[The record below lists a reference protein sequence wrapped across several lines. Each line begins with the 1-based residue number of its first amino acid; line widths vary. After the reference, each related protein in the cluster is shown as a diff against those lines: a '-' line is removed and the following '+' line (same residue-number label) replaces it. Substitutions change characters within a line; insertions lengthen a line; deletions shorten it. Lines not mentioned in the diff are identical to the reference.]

1 MFIQTED
8 TPNPATLKFLPGKDV
23 TGEGQPPVDIQRGE
37 NVSAAP
43 LAEML
48 FMIPDVTR
56 VFFGSDYISVT
67 KSDEAQWKH
76 LKPAVL
82 GAIMDFYVAG
92 GTPLLDQIANAD
104 VEERVYEGETLEIV
118 EQIKELIE
126 LRVRPA
132 VAQDGGDIVFKHFD
146 DTDGAVFLEMRG
158 ACAGCPSSTMT
169 LKSGIENLLKH
180 YVPEVTRVEK
190 AVYNMR
196 VLVLDSTGPDGTVAL
211 FDTA

>member
-8 TPNPATLKFLPGKDV
+8 TPNPATLKFLPGRDV
-23 TGEGQPPVDIQRGE
+23 AGEGRPPVEFERGTD
-37 NVSAAP
+37 VSQAP

-48 FMIPDVTR
+48 FMIPDVSR
-56 VFFGSDYISVT
+56 VFFGSDYVSVT
-67 KSDEAQWKH
+67 KSDDAEWKY

-82 GAIMDFYVAG
+82 GAIMDFFVAG
-92 GTPLLDQIANAD
+92 GIPLKDQIA
-104 VEERVYEGETLEIV
+104 EELDSEHSYEGETAEIV
-118 EQIKELIE
+118 EQIKELLE

-146 DTDGAVFLEMRG
+146 DQDGTVFLQMRG

-180 YVPEVTRVEK
+180 YVPEVTRVEQ
-190 AVYNMR
+190 
-196 VLVLDSTGPDGTVAL
+196 AL
-211 FDTA
+211 

>member
-8 TPNPATLKFLPGKDV
+8 TPNPATLKFLPGRDV
-23 TGEGQPPVDIQRGE
+23 TGEGRPPVDIVRGDS
-37 NVSAAP
+37 VAHAP

-48 FMIPDVTR
+48 FMIPDVER

-67 KSDEAQWKH
+67 KSETSEWKH

-82 GAIMDFYVAG
+82 GAIMDFFVAG
-92 GTPLLDQIANAD
+92 GTPLTEQIAQELD
-104 VEERVYEGETLEIV
+104 EEHEYEGETLEIV

-146 DTDGAVFLEMRG
+146 DADGTVFLQMRG

-180 YVPEVTRVEK
+180 YVPEVTRVEQ
-190 AVYNMR
+190 
-196 VLVLDSTGPDGTVAL
+196 AL
-211 FDTA
+211 

>member
-8 TPNPATLKFLPGKDV
+8 TPNPATLKFLPGKNV
-23 TGEGQPPVDIQRGE
+23 LPEGRKPVDIARGGD
-37 NVSAAP
+37 VSAAP

-48 FMIPDVTR
+48 FMIPDIER
-56 VFFGSDYISVT
+56 VFFGSDFISVT
-67 KSDEAQWKH
+67 RGEDAQWKH

-92 GTPLLDQIANAD
+92 GEPLSEQIAAPIE
-104 VEERVYEGETLEIV
+104 EERVYEGVTLEIV

-132 VAQDGGDIVFKHFD
+132 VAADGGDIVFKHFD
-146 DTDGAVFLEMRG
+146 DEEGTVFLEMRG

-180 YVPEVTRVEK
+180 YVPEVNQVQQT
-190 AVYNMR
+190 Y
-196 VLVLDSTGPDGTVAL
+196 
-211 FDTA
+211 

>member
-8 TPNPATLKFLPGKDV
+8 TPNPATLKFLPGRDV
-23 TGEGQPPVDIQRGE
+23 TGQNRSPEDFQRGDDV
-37 NVSAAP
+37 NHAP

-48 FMIPDVTR
+48 FMIPDVAR
-56 VFFGSDYISVT
+56 VFFGADYVSVT
-67 KSDEAQWKH
+67 KGDDAQWKH

-82 GAIMDFYVAG
+82 GAIMDFFVAG
-92 GTPLLDQIANAD
+92 GVPLTEQIAK
-104 VEERVYEGETLEIV
+104 ELESEHVYEGETLEIV

-132 VAQDGGDIVFKHFD
+132 VAQDGGDIVFKHFND
-146 DTDGAVFLEMRG
+146 ENGTVFLEMRG

-180 YVPEVTRVEK
+180 YVPEVTSVEQ
-190 AVYNMR
+190 
-196 VLVLDSTGPDGTVAL
+196 SI
-211 FDTA
+211 

>member
-23 TGEGQPPVDIQRGE
+23 LGEGRAALEFERGGD
-37 NVSAAP
+37 VSTAP

-48 FMIPDVTR
+48 FMIPGITR
-56 VFFGSDYISVT
+56 VFYGADFISVT
-67 KSDEAQWKH
+67 KTDDAKWPH

-92 GTPLLDQIANAD
+92 GQPIIGDETPLDAD
-104 VEERVYEGETLEIV
+104 EFTYEGETLEIV
-118 EQIKELIE
+118 EQIKEIIE

-132 VAQDGGDIVFKHFD
+132 VAQDGGDIVFKRYIEG
-146 DTDGAVFLEMRG
+146 DGIVYLEMRG

-180 YVPEVTRVEK
+180 YVPEVNAVEQ
-190 AVYNMR
+190 A
-196 VLVLDSTGPDGTVAL
+196 
-211 FDTA
+211 F

>member
-8 TPNPATLKFLPGKDV
+8 TPNPATLKFLPGRDV
-23 TGEGQPPVDIQRGE
+23 VGEGGTIVEITRGGD
-37 NVSAAP
+37 VSRAP

-48 FMIPDVTR
+48 FMIPDVER
-56 VFFGSDYISVT
+56 VFFGTDYISVT
-67 KSDEAQWKH
+67 RNEDAQWKH

-92 GTPLLDQIANAD
+92 GQPLLEQLQSGD
-104 VEERVYEGETLEIV
+104 VEEHTYEGETLEIV

-132 VAQDGGDIVFKHFD
+132 VAQDGGDIVFRHFD
-146 DTDGAVFLEMRG
+146 EEDGSVYLEMRG

-180 YVPEVTRVEK
+180 YVPEVTRVEQ
-190 AVYNMR
+190 AV
-196 VLVLDSTGPDGTVAL
+196 
-211 FDTA
+211 

>member
-1 MFIQTED
+1 MSLEHLHASTQMESMFIQTED
-8 TPNPATLKFLPGKDV
+8 TPNPATLKFLPGRDV
-23 TGEGQPPVDIQRGE
+23 VGKEGTIREITRGE
-37 NVSAAP
+37 DVSRAP

-48 FMIPDVTR
+48 FMIPDVHR
-56 VFFGSDYISVT
+56 VFFGTDYISVT
-67 KSDEAQWKH
+67 RGEDAQWKH

-92 GTPLLDQIANAD
+92 GVPLLDQLQEGNVD
-104 VEERVYEGETLEIV
+104 EQVYEGETLEIV

-132 VAQDGGDIVFKHFD
+132 VAQDGGDIVFRHFD
-146 DTDGAVFLEMRG
+146 VEDGSVYLEMRG

-180 YVPEVTRVEK
+180 YVPEVTRVEQ
-190 AVYNMR
+190 AV
-196 VLVLDSTGPDGTVAL
+196 G
-211 FDTA
+211 

>member
-23 TGEGQPPVDIQRGE
+23 TGTGQSPVDIQRGE

-48 FMIPDVTR
+48 FMIPDVSR

-67 KSDEAQWKH
+67 KSDTAQWKH

-92 GTPLLDQIANAD
+92 GVPLLDQIAKTEI
-104 VEERVYEGETLEIV
+104 EERVYEGETLEIV

-146 DTDGAVFLEMRG
+146 DDDGAVYLEMRG

-180 YVPEVTRVEK
+180 YVPEVTRVEQ
-190 AVYNMR
+190 AI
-196 VLVLDSTGPDGTVAL
+196 
-211 FDTA
+211 

>member
-8 TPNPATLKFLPGKDV
+8 TPNPATLKFLPGQTV
-23 TGEGQPPVDIQRGE
+23 VPEGQPPRDIERGRD
-37 NVSAAP
+37 VSAAP

-56 VFFGSDYISVT
+56 IFFGADYISVT
-67 KSDEAQWKH
+67 KSENAQWKH

-92 GTPLLDQIANAD
+92 GVPLTDQITS
-104 VEERVYEGETLEIV
+104 EETEHTYEGVTLEIV
-118 EQIKELIE
+118 EQIKELID

-132 VAQDGGDIVFKHFD
+132 VAEDGGDIVFKHFD
-146 DTDGAVFLEMRG
+146 SSDGVVYLEMRG
-158 ACAGCPSSTMT
+158 ACAGCPSSTLT

-180 YVPEVTRVEK
+180 YVPEVTRVEQ
-190 AVYNMR
+190 
-196 VLVLDSTGPDGTVAL
+196 SI
-211 FDTA
+211 

>member
-1 MFIQTED
+1 MADNRHIQRIVLMPNIEEGNAMFIQTED
-8 TPNPATLKFLPGKDV
+8 TPNPATLKFLPGQTVVPD
-23 TGEGQPPVDIQRGE
+23 GRPPVNIERGGDISG
-37 NVSAAP
+37 AP

-48 FMIPDVTR
+48 FMIPDVVR
-56 VFFGSDYISVT
+56 VFFGSDFISVT
-67 KSDEAQWKH
+67 RSDDAQWKH

-92 GTPLLDQIANAD
+92 GVPLSDQIAAPI
-104 VEERVYEGETLEIV
+104 EEDHVYEGVTLEIV

-132 VAQDGGDIVFKHFD
+132 VAADGGDIVFKHFND
-146 DTDGAVFLEMRG
+146 DDGTVYLEMRG

-180 YVPEVTRVEK
+180 YVPEVNSVEQ
-190 AVYNMR
+190 
-196 VLVLDSTGPDGTVAL
+196 T
-211 FDTA
+211 F

>member
-48 FMIPDVTR
+48 FMIPDITR

-67 KSDEAQWKH
+67 KSDDAQWKH

-92 GTPLLDQIANAD
+92 GVPLLDQIAKAD

-118 EQIKELIE
+118 EQIKELID
-126 LRVRPA
+126 LRVRP
-132 VAQDGGDIVFKHFD
+132 
-146 DTDGAVFLEMRG
+146 L
-158 ACAGCPSSTMT
+158 
-169 LKSGIENLLKH
+169 
-180 YVPEVTRVEK
+180 
-190 AVYNMR
+190 
-196 VLVLDSTGPDGTVAL
+196 
-211 FDTA
+211 

>member
-23 TGEGQPPVDIQRGE
+23 TGEGNPPREYSRGDD
-37 NVSAAP
+37 VARAP

-48 FMIPDVTR
+48 FMIPDVAR

-67 KSDEAQWKH
+67 RGEDAQWKH
-76 LKPAVL
+76 LKPAIL

-92 GTPLLDQIANAD
+92 GVPLLDQLAGGE

-132 VAQDGGDIVFKHFD
+132 VAEDGGDIVFKHFD
-146 DTDGAVFLEMRG
+146 EADGAVYLEMRG

-169 LKSGIENLLKH
+169 LKHGIENLLKH
-180 YVPEVTRVEK
+180 YVPEVTRVEQ
-190 AVYNMR
+190 A
-196 VLVLDSTGPDGTVAL
+196 A
-211 FDTA
+211 A

>member
-8 TPNPATLKFLPGKDV
+8 TPNPATLKFLPGRDV
-23 TGEGQPPVDIQRGE
+23 VGEGGRVLEFTRGE
-37 NVSAAP
+37 DVSRAP

-48 FMIPDVTR
+48 FMIPDVER
-56 VFFGSDYISVT
+56 VFFGTDYVSVT
-67 KSDEAQWKH
+67 RSEDVQWKH

-92 GTPLLDQIANAD
+92 GVPLLDQLQSGE
-104 VEERVYEGETLEIV
+104 VEDRVYEGVTLEIV

-146 DTDGAVFLEMRG
+146 EDDGSVYLEMRG

-180 YVPEVTRVEK
+180 YVPEVTRVEQ
-190 AVYNMR
+190 AV
-196 VLVLDSTGPDGTVAL
+196 
-211 FDTA
+211 

>member
-23 TGEGQPPVDIQRGE
+23 VGAGNPPQEFTRGE
-37 NVSAAP
+37 DVARAP

-48 FMIPDVTR
+48 FMIPDVAR

-67 KSDEAQWKH
+67 RGEDAQWKH
-76 LKPAVL
+76 LKPAIL

-92 GTPLLDQIANAD
+92 GVPLLDQLAGGE
-104 VEERVYEGETLEIV
+104 VEARVYEGETLEIV

-132 VAQDGGDIVFKHFD
+132 VAQDGGDIVFHHFD
-146 DTDGAVFLEMRG
+146 DGDGAVYLEMRG

-169 LKSGIENLLKH
+169 LKHGIENLLKH
-180 YVPEVTRVEK
+180 YVPEVTRVEQ
-190 AVYNMR
+190 
-196 VLVLDSTGPDGTVAL
+196 SGTY
-211 FDTA
+211 

>member
-8 TPNPATLKFLPGKDV
+8 TPNPATIKFLPGQDVLPKDAR
-23 TGEGQPPVDIQRGE
+23 PVDIPRGGD
-37 NVSAAP
+37 VSAAP

-48 FMIPDVTR
+48 FMIPDIER
-56 VFFGSDYISVT
+56 VFFGSDFISVT
-67 KSDEAQWKH
+67 RSEEALWKH

-92 GTPLLDQIANAD
+92 GVPLTDQISAPIE
-104 VEERVYEGETLEIV
+104 EERVYEGVTLEIV

-132 VAQDGGDIVFKHFD
+132 VAADGGDIVFKHFD
-146 DTDGAVFLEMRG
+146 DTEGTVFLEMRG

-180 YVPEVTRVEK
+180 YVPEVNQVEQ
-190 AVYNMR
+190 
-196 VLVLDSTGPDGTVAL
+196 T
-211 FDTA
+211 F

>member
-23 TGEGQPPVDIQRGE
+23 TGEGQPPVEIARGGD
-37 NVSAAP
+37 VSSAP

-48 FMIPDVTR
+48 FMIPDVKR
-56 VFFGSDYISVT
+56 VFFGADYISVT

-82 GAIMDFYVAG
+82 GA
-92 GTPLLDQIANAD
+92 
-104 VEERVYEGETLEIV
+104 EERVYEGETLEIV

-146 DTDGAVFLEMRG
+146 DEDGSVYLEMRG

-180 YVPEVTRVEK
+180 YVPEVTRVEQY
-190 AVYNMR
+190 AH
-196 VLVLDSTGPDGTVAL
+196 
-211 FDTA
+211 

>member
-8 TPNPATLKFLPGKDV
+8 TPNPATLKFLPGRDV
-23 TGEGQPPVDIQRGE
+23 AGDGRPPVEIARGE
-37 NVSAAP
+37 DVAQAP

-48 FMIPDVTR
+48 FMIPDVER
-56 VFFGSDYISVT
+56 VFFGADYISVT
-67 KSDEAQWKH
+67 KSETSEWKH

-82 GAIMDFYVAG
+82 GAIMDFFVAG
-92 GTPLLDQIANAD
+92 GVPLTEQIAQELD
-104 VEERVYEGETLEIV
+104 EEHTYEGETLEIV

-146 DTDGAVFLEMRG
+146 EEDGTVFLQMRG

-180 YVPEVTRVEK
+180 YVPEVTRVEQ
-190 AVYNMR
+190 AI
-196 VLVLDSTGPDGTVAL
+196 
-211 FDTA
+211 

>member
-1 MFIQTED
+1 MRLEQRRTKGHIEAMFIQTED
-8 TPNPATLKFLPGKDV
+8 TPNPATLKFLPGRDVVGKD
-23 TGEGQPPVDIQRGE
+23 GKMLEFARGE
-37 NVSAAP
+37 DVSRAP

-48 FMIPDVTR
+48 FMIPDVER
-56 VFFGSDYISVT
+56 VFFGTDYVSVT
-67 KSDEAQWKH
+67 RTEDAQWKH

-92 GTPLLDQIANAD
+92 GKPLLEQIQETDAED
-104 VEERVYEGETLEIV
+104 RVYEGETLEIV

-132 VAQDGGDIVFKHFD
+132 VAQDGGDIVFRHFD
-146 DTDGAVFLEMRG
+146 DDDGSVYLEMRG

-180 YVPEVTRVEK
+180 YVPEVTRVEQ
-190 AVYNMR
+190 AI
-196 VLVLDSTGPDGTVAL
+196 
-211 FDTA
+211 

>member
-8 TPNPATLKFLPGKDV
+8 TPNPATLKFLPGRDV
-23 TGEGQPPVDIQRGE
+23 AGVDNPVIELARGDD
-37 NVSAAP
+37 VSRAP

-48 FMIPDVTR
+48 FMIPDVAR
-56 VFFGSDYISVT
+56 VFFGADYLSVT
-67 KSDEAQWKH
+67 RSEDAQWKH

-92 GTPLLDQIANAD
+92 GVPLLDQIQNAD
-104 VEERVYEGETLEIV
+104 IEERSYEGETAEIV
-118 EQIKELIE
+118 EQIKELLE

-146 DTDGAVFLEMRG
+146 DQDGTVYLEMRG

-180 YVPEVTRVEK
+180 YVPEVTSVEQ
-190 AVYNMR
+190 
-196 VLVLDSTGPDGTVAL
+196 AL
-211 FDTA
+211 A